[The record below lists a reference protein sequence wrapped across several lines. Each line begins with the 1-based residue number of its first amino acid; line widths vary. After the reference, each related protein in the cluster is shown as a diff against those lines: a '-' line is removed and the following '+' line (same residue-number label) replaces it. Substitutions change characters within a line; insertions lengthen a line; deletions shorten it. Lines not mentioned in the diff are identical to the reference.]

1 MNINPI
7 EKFEVTTLT
16 SLKILVNQIENYSIQ
31 LKNSKSGNHLTQVIL
46 SDFVDLT
53 NQYIT
58 IGDQEITKLNEE
70 KTINIYEI
78 ELLHYIFP
86 ELFKDIVIIHRDVFL
101 QLQIAQYKKSEE
113 IISNETLYTHFQK
126 SKNVLEQAINSL
138 LVSINEFQ
146 NSGPKT
152 KKNIT
157 KTTLKIKHQKNPWYI
172 YKEQFSTG
180 LKQLIEIKNSN
191 IDFDKVIEVF
201 KTIKNITTHICVDNK
216 KEIEVSNEILQ
227 QTIERIKNIQSIN
240 QINEINSWIEKII
253 SKKDISN
260 LQQETYT
267 KTIETEIKNL
277 KEINLPV
284 ATNEGLLQKRKIDF
298 NKSVKK
304 WLDYESLPFLIEI
317 WDTKTTMVSFLNHSL
332 LNLKSSLVLAKNND
346 TLEAIPSQ
354 LQTLNEIQSTLS
366 KNSVEQKASIAYIQ
380 NKINTE
386 FFATKVYSKEEFL
399 EVSLQSSITQYA
411 SIKGGAFIRLKNKIK
426 HFFNDFSS
434 KYEPYNY
441 SENHSRLEATIKCIN
456 HRMYKESNAHYDTL
470 FLNKNFIGDLFLV
483 PRLEAEETLSNNVS
497 LWKEGFNQS
506 TLILGNH
513 LSGKSTFM
521 EYIAKKH
528 FGKRIILLS
537 VDTTITLEGRKFKT
551 SYDLKEA
558 LQYIKNHLYNI
569 KPLII
574 IDDIELWR
582 DEKSSLLDNVRATIQ
597 FMESESDNAYLM
609 VSTSQAM
616 QAHLDKRLL
625 FSNAFTSVINL
636 SKSST
641 KEIHNAVL
649 LRHGAAHKTIVYPDG
664 LPIPSKQ
671 IKKEVLKLSKELNYN
686 IGEVLQAWTYSTTV
700 IDNNN
705 VVYQEKDFMFKD
717 FFTSEEII
725 ILKYVFL
732 YKYIHETL
740 LKKFIGKQYIVYQ
753 SALKRLINT
762 KILIRNNS
770 GILQLNTVV
779 SNDIYESLKYRDI
792 TN

>member
-1 MNINPI
+1 MNTNPI
-7 EKFEVTTLT
+7 EKLEVTTL
-16 SLKILVNQIENYSIQ
+16 SPLKMLINQIENYSVL
-31 LKNSKSGNHLTQVIL
+31 LKNSNSGNHLTQVIL
-46 SDFVDLT
+46 SDFISLS

-58 IGDQEITKLNEE
+58 IGDQEITKLQEG
-70 KTINIYEI
+70 KAVDILEI
-78 ELLHYIFP
+78 EFLHYVFP
-86 ELFKDIVIIHRDVFL
+86 ELFKDIVILHRDVLL
-101 QLQIAQYKKSEE
+101 QLHIAQNKKHEKV
-113 IISNETLYTHFQK
+113 ISDDILYSHFEK
-126 SKNVLEQAINSL
+126 SRDILHQAITSL
-138 LVSINEFQ
+138 VISINEFQ
-146 NSGPKT
+146 NTLRT
-152 KKNIT
+152 KKNT
-157 KTTLKIKHQKNPWYI
+157 NKTALKIKHQQNPWYI
-172 YKEQFSTG
+172 YKEQFFTG
-180 LKQLIEIKNSN
+180 LKQLEEIKDANQN
-191 IDFDKVIEVF
+191 FDKTLEIF
-201 KTIKNITTHICVDNK
+201 NTIKNITIHICVEAR
-216 KEIEVSNEILQ
+216 KEIEASNDILQ
-227 QTIERIKNIQSIN
+227 QTIAKIKSIN
-240 QINEINSWIEKII
+240 SIDQINEVNSWIDKII
-253 SKKDISN
+253 SKADLSS
-260 LQQETYT
+260 LQQENYSR
-267 KTIETEIKNL
+267 TIETEISNL

-284 ATNEGLLQKRKIDF
+284 ATNEGVLQKRKTDF

-317 WDTKTTMVSFLNHSL
+317 WDTKTTMISFLNHSL
-332 LNLKSSLVLAKNND
+332 LNLKSSLVLSKNND
-346 TLEAIPSQ
+346 TLDAIPSQ
-354 LQTLNEIQSTLS
+354 LQTLKEIQDTLS
-366 KNSVEQKASIAYIQ
+366 KNSVTQETSIAFVQ
-380 NKINTE
+380 DKINKE
-386 FFATKVYSKEEFL
+386 FLATNIYNKEEFL

-411 SIKGGAFIRLKNKIK
+411 SIKGGAFIRLKNKVK
-426 HFFNDFSS
+426 HLFSDFSS
-434 KYEPYNY
+434 KYEPYSY

-506 TLILGNH
+506 TLILGNP

-521 EYIAKKH
+521 EYIAKKY
-528 FGKRIILLS
+528 FGKHIIFLS
-537 VDTTITLEGRKFKT
+537 VNTTITIEGRKFKT

-558 LQYIKNHLYNI
+558 LQYIKNNLYNI
-569 KPLII
+569 KPLIL

-582 DEKSSLLDNVRATIQ
+582 DEKSSLLNNIRATIQ
-597 FMESESDNAYLM
+597 FMESESDNAYLI

-641 KEIHNAVL
+641 KEIHDAVL
-649 LRHGAAHKTIVYPDG
+649 LRHGAAHKTIVHPDG
-664 LPIPSKQ
+664 QSMPSKQ

-705 VVYQEKDFMFKD
+705 VVYEEKDFKFKD

-740 LKKFIGKQYIVYQ
+740 LKKFIGKQYIIYQ

-762 KILIRNNS
+762 KVLLRNNA
-770 GILQLNTVV
+770 GILKLNTVV